1 MLKYTPT
8 NLKKLENLFK
18 EIGYRIIYEKGQ
30 FNSGY
35 CIVNEQR
42 MIVINKFYKTDAR
55 INCLISIINELHVKT
70 EGLEPETLTFYE
82 NVVLPQLE
90 VVSR

>member
-1 MLKYTPT
+1 MLKYTPA

-35 CIVNEQR
+35 CIVNEQK

-55 INCLISIINELHVKT
+55 INCLISIINELHVNI

-82 NVVLPQLE
+82 QVILPQLE
-90 VVSR
+90 VVSK